1 MLSIRCRLFVVSA
14 AAVLSGL
21 AVRAPAQDIKVPAA
35 AFAPMQVEQVETSA
49 KETGFTLGKLLDSKL
64 LILVKPPLP
73 LGTLNQLSGSPHRSG
88 APPELLTP
96 GNTGIAVRLRW

>member
-1 MLSIRCRLFVVSA
+1 MRHRFFVIVA
-14 AAVLSGL
+14 AAVLSSV
-21 AVRAPAQDIKVPAA
+21 AMRAPAQGIEVPAA
-35 AFAPMQVEQVETSA
+35 VFAPLHVEQAKTAA
-49 KETGFTLGKLLDSKL
+49 KESGFTLGKLLDSKL

-73 LGTLNQLSGSPHRSG
+73 LGALNQLSGSPHRSG